1 MTTFDTARE
10 IPATVEQVFAAIS
23 DPERL
28 AQWWG
33 PAGFTN
39 TFKVCE
45 FKNGGRWL
53 LRI

>member
-1 MTTFDTARE
+1 MTTFNTSRE
-10 IPATVEQVFAAIS
+10 IPATAEQVFAAIS

-28 AQWWG
+28 ARWWG

-45 FKNGGRWL
+45 FKKGGRG
-53 LRI
+53 RRP